1 MTRTGAFTRG
11 SSCSRAPAL
20 RLTKRLAR
28 RIRPACCCHANDNRT
43 RFSLLFSR
51 AADTDLAM
59 LAPAPHGSFWRI
71 SFFSLFTITFL
82 ETMFS
87 ALAASLRR
95 SRGKMALVGLVL
107 LAVCF
112 VAMCAVL
119 GQPSGPKSS
128 GEKLE
133 AWAAALVLVIAGIII
148 PACVIERGERRSPP
162 KTLARS
168 IVHNIASTYATLAV
182 FTMLL
187 AAAAFADGV
196 WRR

>member
-1 MTRTGAFTRG
+1 
-11 SSCSRAPAL
+11 
-20 RLTKRLAR
+20 
-28 RIRPACCCHANDNRT
+28 
-43 RFSLLFSR
+43 
-51 AADTDLAM
+51 M

-71 SFFSLFTITFL
+71 SLLALFTITFL

-95 SRGKMALVGLVL
+95 SRGKMALAGLVL

-182 FTMLL
+182 FTMPL

>member
-1 MTRTGAFTRG
+1 
-11 SSCSRAPAL
+11 
-20 RLTKRLAR
+20 
-28 RIRPACCCHANDNRT
+28 
-43 RFSLLFSR
+43 
-51 AADTDLAM
+51 M

-71 SFFSLFTITFL
+71 SLFALFTITFL

-119 GQPSGPKSS
+119 EQPSGPKLS

-133 AWAAALVLVIAGIII
+133 AWSATLVLVIAGIII

-162 KTLARS
+162 NTLARS
-168 IVHNIASTYATLAV
+168 IVHSVASTYATLAV

-187 AAAAFADGV
+187 AAGAFAVGV

>member
-1 MTRTGAFTRG
+1 
-11 SSCSRAPAL
+11 
-20 RLTKRLAR
+20 
-28 RIRPACCCHANDNRT
+28 
-43 RFSLLFSR
+43 
-51 AADTDLAM
+51 M